1 MKSVVWIY
9 TINTNGTVIR
19 SSGYAMVWIS
29 SKRFQ
34 DKLKKEL
41 QPEWDL
47 NIISYDIA
55 QDDIPNADIIMYNE
69 VDTSY
74 LDEKIK
80 NIGLPLSYIDLQTRK
95 ADSIKKNLKSF
106 ANNKI
111 QNNYYKLLMQK
122 YQ

>member
-9 TINTNGTVIR
+9 IINTNGTVIR

-41 QPEWDL
+41 QPEWEL
-47 NIISYDIA
+47 TIISYDIA

-69 VDTSY
+69 VDASY

-95 ADSIKKNLKSF
+95 ADSIKKNLESF

>member
-9 TINTNGTVIR
+9 TINTNGTVII

-47 NIISYDIA
+47 TIISYDIA

-69 VDTSY
+69 VNASY

-95 ADSIKKNLKSF
+95 ADSIKKNLESF

>member
-9 TINTNGTVIR
+9 TINTNRTVII

-47 NIISYDIA
+47 TIISYDIA

-69 VDTSY
+69 VDASY

-80 NIGLPLSYIDLQTRK
+80 NIGLSLSYIDLQTRK
-95 ADSIKKNLKSF
+95 TDSIKKNLESF

-111 QNNYYKLLMQK
+111 QNDYYKLLMQK

>member
-34 DKLKKEL
+34 DKVKKEL

-47 NIISYDIA
+47 TIISYDIA

-69 VDTSY
+69 VDASY

-95 ADSIKKNLKSF
+95 ADSIKKNLESF

>member
-47 NIISYDIA
+47 TIISYDIA

-69 VDTSY
+69 VDASY

-80 NIGLPLSYIDLQTRK
+80 NIGSPLSYIDLQTRK
-95 ADSIKKNLKSF
+95 ADSIKKNLESF

>member
-9 TINTNGTVIR
+9 TINTNETVIR

-29 SKRFQ
+29 SKKFQ

-47 NIISYDIA
+47 TIISYDIT
-55 QDDIPNADIIMYNE
+55 QNDIPNADIIMYNE
-69 VDTSY
+69 VDASY

-95 ADSIKKNLKSF
+95 TDSIKKNLESF

-111 QNNYYKLLMQK
+111 QNDYYKLLMQK

>member
-9 TINTNGTVIR
+9 TINTNRTVII

-47 NIISYDIA
+47 TIISYDIA

>member
-9 TINTNGTVIR
+9 TINTNGTVII

-47 NIISYDIA
+47 TIISYDIA

-95 ADSIKKNLKSF
+95 ADSIKKNLESF

>member
-41 QPEWDL
+41 QPEWEL
-47 NIISYDIA
+47 TIISYDIT
-55 QDDIPNADIIMYNE
+55 QNDIPNADIIMYNE
-69 VDTSY
+69 VDASY

-80 NIGLPLSYIDLQTRK
+80 NIGLSLSYIDLQTRK
-95 ADSIKKNLKSF
+95 TDSIKKNLESF

-111 QNNYYKLLMQK
+111 QNDYYKLLMQK

>member
-47 NIISYDIA
+47 TIISYDIA

-69 VDTSY
+69 VDASY

-95 ADSIKKNLKSF
+95 ADSIKKNLESF

>member
-47 NIISYDIA
+47 TIISYDIA
-55 QDDIPNADIIMYNE
+55 KDDIPNADIIMYNE
-69 VDTSY
+69 VDASY

-95 ADSIKKNLKSF
+95 ADSIKKNLESF

>member
-47 NIISYDIA
+47 TIISYDIA

>member
-47 NIISYDIA
+47 TIISYDIA
-55 QDDIPNADIIMYNE
+55 QNDIPNADIIMYNE
-69 VDTSY
+69 VDASY

-95 ADSIKKNLKSF
+95 ADSIKKKLESF
-106 ANNKI
+106 ANNII
-111 QNNYYKLLMQK
+111 QNDYYKLLMQK

>member
-1 MKSVVWIY
+1 MKSVAWIY

-19 SSGYAMVWIS
+19 SSGYAMTWIS

-47 NIISYDIA
+47 TIISYDIA
-55 QDDIPNADIIMYNE
+55 QNDIPSADIIMYNE
-69 VDTSY
+69 VDASY

-95 ADSIKKNLKSF
+95 ADSIKKNLESF

>member
-9 TINTNGTVIR
+9 TINTNRTVII

-47 NIISYDIA
+47 TIISYDIA

-69 VDTSY
+69 VNASY

-95 ADSIKKNLKSF
+95 ADSIKKNLESF

>member
-47 NIISYDIA
+47 TIISYDIA
-55 QDDIPNADIIMYNE
+55 QDDIPNADVIMYNE
-69 VDTSY
+69 VDASY

-95 ADSIKKNLKSF
+95 ADSIKKNLESF

-111 QNNYYKLLMQK
+111 
-122 YQ
+122 

>member
-9 TINTNGTVIR
+9 TINTNRTVII

-47 NIISYDIA
+47 TIISYDIA
-55 QDDIPNADIIMYNE
+55 QDDIHNADIIMYNE
-69 VDTSY
+69 VNASY

-95 ADSIKKNLKSF
+95 ADSIKKNLESF

>member
-9 TINTNGTVIR
+9 TINTNRTVII

-47 NIISYDIA
+47 TIISYDIA
-55 QDDIPNADIIMYNE
+55 QDDIPNADITMYNE
-69 VDTSY
+69 VDASY

-95 ADSIKKNLKSF
+95 ADSIKKNLESF

>member
-1 MKSVVWIY
+1 
-9 TINTNGTVIR
+9 
-19 SSGYAMVWIS
+19 
-29 SKRFQ
+29 
-34 DKLKKEL
+34 
-41 QPEWDL
+41 
-47 NIISYDIA
+47 
-55 QDDIPNADIIMYNE
+55 MYNE

-80 NIGLPLSYIDLQTRK
+80 NIGLPLSYIYLQTRK
-95 ADSIKKNLKSF
+95 ADSIKKNLESF

>member
-41 QPEWDL
+41 QPEWNL
-47 NIISYDIA
+47 TIISYDIA

-69 VDTSY
+69 VDASY

-95 ADSIKKNLKSF
+95 ADSIKKNLESF